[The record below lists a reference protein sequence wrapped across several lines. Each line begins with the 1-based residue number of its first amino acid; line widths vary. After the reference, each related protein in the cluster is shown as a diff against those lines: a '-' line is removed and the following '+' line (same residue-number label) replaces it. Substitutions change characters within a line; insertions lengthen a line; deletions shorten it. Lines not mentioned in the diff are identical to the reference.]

1 MHTTQLRQLDL
12 NLLVVFAVMAE
23 ERSVSRASVRL
34 LLSQPAVSRAL
45 QRLRAT
51 FRDDLL
57 VRTPG
62 GYELTPLGQRI
73 QQELETM
80 LPRLDRLLGGA
91 KFQPDQEAATFRI
104 AVTDNA
110 CQVVCPVLCQRFTSA
125 ESRVTFDFLAW
136 HEGTYEDLQRGRLD
150 LVLNA
155 DEGPMPAPFR
165 SAVLYEEEFSCI
177 VAQESDYPDVLTLE
191 QYLSARHVVVGVQGG
206 QQTIPEKRLAAVG
219 CKREGV
225 LRVPYFSAAMASVAG
240 TDLIATTTRR
250 LAEAEHDPALRSVR
264 PPPEMSGFNY
274 LMIWHPRLE
283 TDAAHVWLRE
293 TMGEV
298 GKLV

>member
-1 MHTTQLRQLDL
+1 MRTAQLRQLDL

-34 LLSQPAVSRAL
+34 LLSQPAVSRAM
-45 QRLRAT
+45 QRLRAML
-51 FRDDLL
+51 RDDLL

-62 GYELTPLGQRI
+62 GYELTPLGQRV
-73 QQELETM
+73 QRELETM

-104 AVTDNA
+104 AVTDNG
-110 CQVVCPVLCQRFTSA
+110 CQVMCPILCQRFTPPGSQV
-125 ESRVTFDFLAW
+125 SFDFVAW
-136 HEGTYEDLQRGRLD
+136 HEGSYEDLERGRLD

-165 SAVLYEEEFSCI
+165 SAVLYEEEFQCI
-177 VAQESDYPDVLTLE
+177 VARESGYPEVLTLD
-191 QYLSARHVVVGVQGG
+191 QYLSARHVVVGVLGG

-219 CKREGV
+219 RRRQV
-225 LRVPYFSAAMASVAG
+225 ALRVPYFSAAMASVAG

-250 LAEAEHDPALRSVR
+250 LAEAEHNVSLRAVQ
-264 PPPEMSGFNY
+264 PPPELCGFNY
-274 LMIWHPRLE
+274 LMIWHPRLD
-283 TDAAHVWLRE
+283 TDAAHEWLRQ
-293 TMGEV
+293 T
-298 GKLV
+298 

>member
-1 MHTTQLRQLDL
+1 M
-12 NLLVVFAVMAE
+12 
-23 ERSVSRASVRL
+23 
-34 LLSQPAVSRAL
+34 
-45 QRLRAT
+45 
-51 FRDDLL
+51 
-57 VRTPG
+57 RTPG

-73 QQELETM
+73 QQELETV

-91 KFQPDQEAATFRI
+91 TFRPDQEAATFRI

-110 CQVVCPVLCQRFTSA
+110 CQVVCPVLCQRFTPSG
-125 ESRVTFDFLAW
+125 SRIAFDFVAW
-136 HEGTYEDLQRGRLD
+136 HEETYEDLERGRLD

-165 SAVLYEEEFSCI
+165 SAVLYEEEFCCI
-177 VAQESDYPDVLTLE
+177 VARESDYPDALTLE
-191 QYLSARHVVVGVQGG
+191 QYISARHVVIGVQGG

-225 LRVPYFSAAMASVAG
+225 LTVPYFSAAMASVAG

-250 LAEAEHDPALRSVR
+250 LAEAEHDPALRSVQ
-264 PPPEMSGFNY
+264 PPIEMSGFNY
-274 LMIWHPRLE
+274 LMIWHPRLD
-283 TDAAHVWLRE
+283 TDAAHVWLRD
-293 TMGEV
+293 TMSEV